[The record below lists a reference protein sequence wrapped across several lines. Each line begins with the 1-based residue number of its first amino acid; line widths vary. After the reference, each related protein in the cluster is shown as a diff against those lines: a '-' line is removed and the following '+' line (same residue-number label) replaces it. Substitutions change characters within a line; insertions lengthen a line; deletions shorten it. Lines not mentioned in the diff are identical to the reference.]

1 MAGIT
6 IAMSK
11 LKQVLQWKLDGYS
24 NRKIAE
30 LVGLNKGTVN
40 DYVNKANADKLSLKE
55 LLRLD
60 DYVLDVRLRGGNAA
74 YPDERF
80 ETFKGLLPYFTEQL
94 SDRRNHLTLYQLWL
108 EYKATYPNG
117 YELTQFR
124 YHYRQNTIATK
135 KISTV
140 LSDLH
145 VPGEKIY
152 LDFSGDTM
160 SYVDLS
166 TGAIV
171 KVQVFVACLPATD
184 YSFAIAVPSQ
194 RQEDFVYALV
204 ECLRHLGGV
213 PKIIVPDNLKA
224 AVIKANRYDP
234 TVNQLLEDMANH
246 YGAVIMPTR
255 PGRPQDKANVEGMV
269 KTIYNRVYAPL
280 RNQTF
285 YSLSEL
291 NEAIA
296 AQMKLHNQK
305 RMQLKPYT
313 RQEQFLAVEK
323 PALRPLPESDFEIR
337 YRTNLKV
344 QYNGCIL
351 LGCDKHFYSVPYQY
365 VGRQV
370 DVDYTRSIVKI
381 YADKQCVATH
391 VRDTSP
397 GRYSLV
403 NGHLAS
409 HCKVWRSRSKEYY
422 INRAMPILEEMATLM
437 NYMFITGNQPEE
449 VYYKSCDGLLHLQR
463 ETEPMLFLEAC
474 NTALSMRIYSYKF
487 VKNII
492 TNNGNGMK
500 NSKTLKAPKNNHKNI
515 RGANAF
521 K

>member
-305 RMQLKPYT
+305 SLTHAKSSSWPLRSQL
-313 RQEQFLAVEK
+313 
-323 PALRPLPESDFEIR
+323 
-337 YRTNLKV
+337 
-344 QYNGCIL
+344 
-351 LGCDKHFYSVPYQY
+351 Y
-365 VGRQV
+365 VL
-370 DVDYTRSIVKI
+370 
-381 YADKQCVATH
+381 
-391 VRDTSP
+391 
-397 GRYSLV
+397 SL
-403 NGHLAS
+403 
-409 HCKVWRSRSKEYY
+409 
-422 INRAMPILEEMATLM
+422 
-437 NYMFITGNQPEE
+437 NQ
-449 VYYKSCDGLLHLQR
+449 
-463 ETEPMLFLEAC
+463 
-474 NTALSMRIYSYKF
+474 
-487 VKNII
+487 
-492 TNNGNGMK
+492 
-500 NSKTLKAPKNNHKNI
+500 TLKYVIALTS
-515 RGANAF
+515 RCSTTVVSF
-521 K
+521 